1 MKTKNKLLEGI
12 LIGVFLLATNILV
25 AQTNTSPVQTVCAGS
40 MAEPYLINPPTA
52 GSTYQWSVSGGG
64 VLNNGV
70 TSDNITIDWG
80 MTPGTY
86 TVSVVETDVNGCSGA
101 PVTVDVTVLP
111 LPSLTT
117 VNSQIACVGGV
128 VPDLFAVG
136 SSPNW
141 YTDIALTNNVF
152 TGNSFS
158 TGQTSVGVYTYY
170 VTETLNG
177 CEGAAVP
184 VTLEIYSVPSAPVA
198 TNEAVCEGG
207 VIPDLIATG
216 NSLVWYSDALLTNV
230 VGNGSA
236 FNTGQ
241 TNSGVYTYYVAQSNV
256 NGCESAAT
264 IVNLEIY
271 ALPSSPVATNESA
284 CFGTTIPPL
293 STTGTPF
300 TTWYDDSGLS
310 NVVQSGGNSYLTGQT
325 TVGVYTYYITDTDVN
340 GCESPG
346 TPVTLEIF
354 ALPSAP
360 TANNE
365 VVCEGGVIPDLT
377 ATGTSVIWYSD
388 VALTAVLGNGSSF
401 ATGQSNTGVYTYYV
415 TQNDGNGCQSSATT
429 VTLEIYSLP
438 TSPVS
443 TNEIGCEGGFIPDL
457 TATGNSVVWYSDASL
472 TTVVSNGSLFAT
484 GQTNSGVYT
493 YYVTQSNINGCESAA
508 TAVTLTISPFVSA
521 PLVFSQTACF
531 GSLIPDLTAT
541 GNSLVWYSDASLN
554 TVVGNGSPFSTGQT
568 NSGVYTY
575 YVTQNIGSGCESAA
589 SIITLE
595 IYSLPTTGP
604 INHW

>member
-12 LIGVFLLATNILV
+12 LIGVLLLATNILV
-25 AQTNTSPVQTVCAGS
+25 AQTNTSPIQTVCAGS
-40 MAEPYLINPPTA
+40 IAEPYLINPPTP

-86 TVSVVETDVNGCSGA
+86 TVSVVETDVNGCSGI

-117 VNSQIACVGGV
+117 VTSQIACVGGV
-128 VPDLFAVG
+128 VPDLFAIG

-158 TGQTSVGVYTYY
+158 TGQTTVGIYTYY

-184 VTLEIYSVPSAPVA
+184 VTLEIYSVPSSPVA

-207 VIPDLIATG
+207 VIPDLTATG
-216 NSLVWYSDALLTNV
+216 NSLVWYSDASLANV

-241 TNSGVYTYYVAQSNV
+241 TNSGVYTYYVT
-256 NGCESAAT
+256 E
-264 IVNLEIY
+264 
-271 ALPSSPVATNESA
+271 
-284 CFGTTIPPL
+284 
-293 STTGTPF
+293 
-300 TTWYDDSGLS
+300 
-310 NVVQSGGNSYLTGQT
+310 
-325 TVGVYTYYITDTDVN
+325 TDVN
-340 GCESPG
+340 GCESPV
-346 TPVTLEIF
+346 TPVTLEIYS
-354 ALPSAP
+354 LPVSP
-360 TANNE
+360 VSINE
-365 VVCEGGVIPDLT
+365 IGCEGGVIPDLT
-377 ATGTSVIWYSD
+377 ATGTSV
-388 VALTAVLGNGSSF
+388 
-401 ATGQSNTGVYTYYV
+401 
-415 TQNDGNGCQSSATT
+415 
-429 VTLEIYSLP
+429 
-438 TSPVS
+438 
-443 TNEIGCEGGFIPDL
+443 
-457 TATGNSVVWYSDASL
+457 VWYSDASL
-472 TTVVSNGSLFAT
+472 TTIAGNGSPFST
-484 GQTNSGVYT
+484 GQTSSGVYT
-493 YYVTQSNINGCESAA
+493 YYVTQSNVNGCESAA

-521 PLVFSQTACF
+521 PLVFSQTGCF

-541 GNSLVWYSDASLN
+541 GNSLVWYSDASLT

-575 YVTQNIGSGCESAA
+575 YVTQNIGNGCESAA
-589 SIITLE
+589 SMITLE
-595 IYSLPTTGP
+595 IYTLPITGP

>member
-12 LIGVFLLATNILV
+12 LIGVLLLATNILV

-40 MAEPYLINPPTA
+40 IAEPYLINPPTP

-86 TVSVVETDVNGCSGA
+86 TVSVVETDVNGCSGT

-117 VNSQIACVGGV
+117 VTSQIACVGGV

-158 TGQTSVGVYTYY
+158 TGQTSVGIYTYY

-177 CEGAAVP
+177 CEGAAIP
-184 VTLEIYSVPSAPVA
+184 VTLEIYSVPSSPVAINEAVCEGGVIPDLTATGNSLVWYSDASLTNVVGNGSAFNTGQTNAGVYTYYVTETDVNGCESAVTSVTLEIYSLPSSPVA

-207 VIPDLIATG
+207 VIPDLTATG
-216 NSLVWYSDALLTNV
+216 NSLVWYSDASLTNV

-241 TNSGVYTYYVAQSNV
+241 TNAGVYTYYVTETDV
-256 NGCESAAT
+256 NGCESVVT
-264 IVNLEIY
+264 PVILDIY
-271 ALPSSPVATNESA
+271 SLPSSPVATNEA
-284 CFGTTIPPL
+284 
-293 STTGTPF
+293 
-300 TTWYDDSGLS
+300 
-310 NVVQSGGNSYLTGQT
+310 
-325 TVGVYTYYITDTDVN
+325 
-340 GCESPG
+340 
-346 TPVTLEIF
+346 
-354 ALPSAP
+354 
-360 TANNE
+360 
-365 VVCEGGVIPDLT
+365 VCEGGVIPDLT
-377 ATGTSVIWYSD
+377 ATGTSVVWYSD
-388 VALTAVLGNGSSF
+388 AALTAAVGNGSSF
-401 ATGQSNTGVYTYYV
+401 ATGQSNTGVYTYYA

-438 TSPVS
+438 ISPVS
-443 TNEIGCEGGFIPDL
+443 INEIGCEGGVIPDL
-457 TATGNSVVWYSDASL
+457 TATGSSVVWYSDASL
-472 TTVVSNGSLFAT
+472 TTVVSNGSPFAT

-493 YYVTQSNINGCESAA
+493 YYVTQSNVNGCESAA

>member
-12 LIGVFLLATNILV
+12 LIGVLLLATNILV

-40 MAEPYLINPPTA
+40 IAEPYLINPPTP

-86 TVSVVETDVNGCSGA
+86 TVSVVETDVNGCSGT

-117 VNSQIACVGGV
+117 VTSQIACVGGV

-158 TGQTSVGVYTYY
+158 TGQTSVGIYTYY

-177 CEGAAVP
+177 CEGAAIP
-184 VTLEIYSVPSAPVA
+184 VTLEIYSVPSSPVAINEAVCEGGVIPDLTATGNSLVWYSDASLTNVVGNGSAFNTGQTNAGVYTYYVTETDVNGCESVVTPVILDIYSLPSSPVA

-207 VIPDLIATG
+207 VIPDL
-216 NSLVWYSDALLTNV
+216 
-230 VGNGSA
+230 
-236 FNTGQ
+236 
-241 TNSGVYTYYVAQSNV
+241 
-256 NGCESAAT
+256 
-264 IVNLEIY
+264 
-271 ALPSSPVATNESA
+271 
-284 CFGTTIPPL
+284 
-293 STTGTPF
+293 
-300 TTWYDDSGLS
+300 
-310 NVVQSGGNSYLTGQT
+310 
-325 TVGVYTYYITDTDVN
+325 
-340 GCESPG
+340 
-346 TPVTLEIF
+346 
-354 ALPSAP
+354 
-360 TANNE
+360 
-365 VVCEGGVIPDLT
+365 T
-377 ATGTSVIWYSD
+377 ATGTSVVWYSD
-388 VALTAVLGNGSSF
+388 AALTAAVGNGSSF
-401 ATGQSNTGVYTYYV
+401 ATGQSNTGVYTYYA

-438 TSPVS
+438 ISPVS
-443 TNEIGCEGGFIPDL
+443 INEIGCEGGVIPDL
-457 TATGNSVVWYSDASL
+457 TATGSSVVWYSDASL
-472 TTVVSNGSLFAT
+472 TTVVSNGSPFAT

-493 YYVTQSNINGCESAA
+493 YYVTQSNVNGCESAA